1 MSGLEPEARDG
12 DRPAERRRGQLS
24 PDANPDQA
32 IDYLV
37 RLDGRLTA
45 ETTLTVSYVP
55 DKLIVARATFEA
67 YLAAL
72 GEQDWPTPE
81 ALAVATLG
89 DFNNELVPR
98 WVSVIVER
106 DRHQVVVEDRQPGWQ
121 NPTLLAHLPAV

>member
-1 MSGLEPEARDG
+1 MPGLERGSSDGSDLAGLRRD
-12 DRPAERRRGQLS
+12 RLS

-37 RLDGRLTA
+37 SFRGVLPA
-45 ETTLTVSYVP
+45 ATTITVCYVP
-55 DKLIVARATFEA
+55 DKLILGEAAFDA

-72 GEQDWPTPE
+72 GDQHWHSPE

-98 WVSVIVER
+98 WVGVIVER
-106 DRHQVVVEDRQPGWQ
+106 ERHEVVVEDRQPRW
-121 NPTLLAHLPAV
+121 NNAALLARLPAR

>member
-1 MSGLEPEARDG
+1 MSATTNMAAQS
-12 DRPAERRRGQLS
+12 AERRRGHLT
-24 PDANPDQA
+24 PGANQDQA

-37 RLDGRLTA
+37 RLAGRLTA
-45 ETTLTVSYVP
+45 ETTLTVCYVP
-55 DKLIVARATFEA
+55 DKLIVARAAFER

-72 GEQDWPTPE
+72 GDHDWPAPE

-121 NPTLLAHLPAV
+121 NPALLAHLPAI

>member
-1 MSGLEPEARDG
+1 MSATCNMP
-12 DRPAERRRGQLS
+12 PERRRGLLN
-24 PDANPDQA
+24 PGANPDQA

-37 RLDGRLTA
+37 RLAGRLTA
-45 ETTLTVSYVP
+45 ETTLTVCYVP
-55 DKLIVARATFEA
+55 DKLIVARAAFEH

-72 GEQDWPTPE
+72 GDHDWPGPE

-98 WVSVIVER
+98 WVCVIVDR

-121 NPTLLAHLPAV
+121 NPALLAHRPGV